1 MDICS
6 ARLHFF
12 VVGEVEKGVEVQEKQ
27 NNFWFCGILCLSLPN
42 WDIMSCIAYNQLIK
56 IVSNE

>member
-6 ARLHFF
+6 ARLLFLLW
-12 VVGEVEKGVEVQEKQ
+12 GSRKRRRSTEKQ